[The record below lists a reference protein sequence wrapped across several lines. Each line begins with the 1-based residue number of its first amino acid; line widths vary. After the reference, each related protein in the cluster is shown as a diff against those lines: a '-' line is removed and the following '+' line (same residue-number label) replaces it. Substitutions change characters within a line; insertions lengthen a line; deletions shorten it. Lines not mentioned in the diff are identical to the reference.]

1 MIFFVCVF
9 KKNRIFA
16 ISINAQNGVV
26 DSLCKDGYVFV
37 NKLNNNNKP

>member
-26 DSLCKDGYVFV
+26 DPCAKMDMCL
-37 NKLNNNNKP
+37 